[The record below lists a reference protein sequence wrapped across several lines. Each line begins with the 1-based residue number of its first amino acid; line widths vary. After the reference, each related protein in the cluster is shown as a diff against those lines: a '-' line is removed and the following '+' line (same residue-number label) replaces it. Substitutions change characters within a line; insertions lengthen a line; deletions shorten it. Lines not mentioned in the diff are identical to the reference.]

1 MNQIFRF
8 KNFSWS
14 GWATILLIPLVFL
27 YFNYAGWLFDALHIP
42 LDQINNKVIL
52 GIVFFLPLY
61 VIFILINYPI
71 QALLKSKSYLEIKDG
86 VLNLVVLSK
95 VQWSVP
101 IVSITAMD
109 DSQGHHSVKADF
121 VKTML
126 SRGRGSPMIGFS
138 LTIQNQTYQVKNFLE
153 DFEGFKQAI
162 ISLNPR
168 IQFATV
174 TQSADTDLYN
184 EDIGKM
190 IQDKANGLPIVTG
203 FGKFVSKLNLVSALI
218 LGLII
223 TFALIAWLVLATS

>member
-8 KNFSWS
+8 KSFAWS
-14 GWATILLIPLVFL
+14 GWATILLVPLVFL
-27 YFNYAGWLFDALHIP
+27 YFKYAGWLFDLLHIP
-42 LDQINNKVIL
+42 LDQINNQVIW

-61 VIFILINYPI
+61 GLFALINYPI

-86 VLNLVVLSK
+86 FLNLVMLSK
-95 VQWSVP
+95 VQWSVQ
-101 IVSITAMD
+101 IASITAMD

-126 SRGRGSPMIGFS
+126 SKGRGSPMIGFS
-138 LTIQNQTYQVKNFLE
+138 LTAQNETYQVKNFLE
-153 DFEGFKQAI
+153 NFEGFKQVI
-162 ISLNPR
+162 TGLNPK

-174 TQSADTDLYN
+174 TQAADTDLYN

-190 IQDKANGLPIVTG
+190 IQDKANGLPVISG
-203 FGKFVSKLNLVSALI
+203 FGKFVSKLNLVSGLI

-223 TFALIAWLVLATS
+223 TFALIIWLVLATS